1 MLAPPQ
7 LHAVAMA
14 QRVATGSVTQMWQA
28 ALGEAQSRAHVR
40 LPESQESY
48 LVFTLVRHSRDA
60 VLAGRTLALEFLD
73 GLGGERAL
81 REDRLRDVG
90 DRCLLIAGLFPGLGQ
105 RRCVGPDYYRNLG
118 SAAYRELGAQPGR
131 MMATLYAELALAFQA
146 LVRVLER
153 VRVGPDGPPGAPTP
167 VAVPAVATAQR
178 PGSIVPGRPLH

>member
-7 LHAVAMA
+7 
-14 QRVATGSVTQMWQA
+14 QRATTMGERVEIGSVTHLWQTA
-28 ALGEAQSRAHVR
+28 IGEAQSRAHLT

-73 GLGGERAL
+73 GLAGERAL

-105 RRCVGPDYYRNLG
+105 RRCVGPDYYRDLG

-131 MMATLYAELALAFQA
+131 MLAALYAELAVAFQA

-153 VRVGPDGPPGAPTP
+153 VRLGQDAAPVLPMPVSGVVAGAHRR
-167 VAVPAVATAQR
+167 AACA
-178 PGSIVPGRPLH
+178 PGRHLH